1 MDQKKIQDA
10 LIESRYGEGTSAD
23 LNGPEFEAAKSEM
36 DALDSL
42 LSLSEDE
49 PPRPGFDTRFF
60 AQLEEMK
67 RESQEAPSW
76 IRRLMWIM
84 APVGVA
90 AAALIVLQTGG
101 TNLEDV
107 NDDQLAI
114 AMELE
119 LFEDYETVRELDA
132 LEDFELLAQ
141 LTLEELEAEPSEPAD
156 AEEVRVQ

>member
-101 TNLEDV
+101 TSLEDV

>member
-10 LIESRYGEGTSAD
+10 LIESRYGDGAGAD

-76 IRRLMWIM
+76 FRRLVWIL

-90 AAALIVLQTGG
+90 AAALVVVQMSG
-101 TNLEDV
+101 TNLE
-107 NDDQLAI
+107 NPN
-114 AMELE
+114 
-119 LFEDYETVRELDA
+119 EDIMA
-132 LEDFELLAQ
+132 LPRCNTTILL
-141 LTLEELEAEPSEPAD
+141 TSN
-156 AEEVRVQ
+156 

>member
-10 LIESRYGEGTSAD
+10 LMESRYGDGTGAD
-23 LNGPEFEAAKSEM
+23 LTGPEFESAKSEM

-60 AQLEEMK
+60 AQLDEMK

-76 IRRLMWIM
+76 IRRLTWIL
-84 APVGVA
+84 APVGLA
-90 AAALIVLQTGG
+90 AAALFVVQMGG
-101 TNLEDV
+101 SGLEKPSDE
-107 NDDQLAI
+107 QLAI

-119 LFEDYETVRELDA
+119 LFEEYETVRELDA